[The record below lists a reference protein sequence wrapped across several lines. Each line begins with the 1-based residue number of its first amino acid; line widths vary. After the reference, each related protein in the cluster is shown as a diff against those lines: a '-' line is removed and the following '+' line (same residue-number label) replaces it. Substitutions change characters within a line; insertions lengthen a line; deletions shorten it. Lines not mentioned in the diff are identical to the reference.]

1 MTLVTCEDRGL
12 TEGGNMIAT
21 KRAYEPASDSDGYRV
36 LIDRLWPRGV
46 SKARARLD
54 AWEKDIA
61 PSPALRKW
69 YGHDP
74 NKWHEFQVR
83 YAAEL
88 RTASAKRVLDS
99 LVRRA
104 RRGRVTLV
112 YASRAGD
119 LSDAAVLK
127 RILNRRLVKTRQS
140 ASHPRLRR
148 RAAAS
153 K

>member
-1 MTLVTCEDRGL
+1 
-12 TEGGNMIAT
+12 MIVM

-36 LIDRLWPRGV
+36 LIDRLWPRGL
-46 SKARARLD
+46 SKAKARLD

-61 PSPALRKW
+61 PSAALRKW

-74 NKWHEFQVR
+74 EKWHEFQVR

-88 RTASAKRVLDS
+88 RTASAMKVLDS

-104 RRGRVTLV
+104 KRGRVTLV

-119 LSDAAVLK
+119 LSDAAVLT
-127 RILNRRLVKTRQS
+127 RILSRRLIRISQ
-140 ASHPRLRR
+140 APRHPRRR
-148 RAAAS
+148 RRTAAA

>member
-1 MTLVTCEDRGL
+1 
-12 TEGGNMIAT
+12 MIVT
-21 KRAYEPASDSDGYRV
+21 KRAYEPATDSDGYRV
-36 LIDRLWPRGV
+36 LIDRLWPRGL

-61 PSPALRKW
+61 SSAALRQW
-69 YGHDP
+69 YAHDP
-74 NKWHEFQVR
+74 DKWREFQVR

-88 RTASAKRVLDS
+88 RTASAMKVLDS

-104 RRGRVTLV
+104 KRGRVTLV

-127 RILNRRLVKTRQS
+127 QILNRRIMRSRQAAKRPVS
-140 ASHPRLRR
+140 R
-148 RAAAS
+148 RAKAA

>member
-1 MTLVTCEDRGL
+1 
-12 TEGGNMIAT
+12 MIVT
-21 KRAYEPASDSDGYRV
+21 KRAYEPASDTDGYRV
-36 LIDRLWPRGV
+36 LIDRLWPRGL

-61 PSPALRKW
+61 PSAALRKW

-74 NKWHEFQVR
+74 DKWHEFQVR

-88 RTASAKRVLDS
+88 RTASAMKVLDS

-104 RRGRVTLV
+104 KRGRVTLV
-112 YASRAGD
+112 YASHAGD

-127 RILNRRLVKTRQS
+127 RILSRRLIRISQAPK
-140 ASHPRLRR
+140 HPRRR
-148 RAAAS
+148 TRTAAT

>member
-1 MTLVTCEDRGL
+1 
-12 TEGGNMIAT
+12 MIVT

-74 NKWHEFQVR
+74 DKWHEFQLR

-88 RTASAKRVLDS
+88 RSAPSMKVLDG

-127 RILNRRLVKTRQS
+127 RILNRRIIRMSQAPK
-140 ASHPRLRR
+140 HPRRR
-148 RAAAS
+148 KRTTAG

>member
-1 MTLVTCEDRGL
+1 
-12 TEGGNMIAT
+12 MIVT

-74 NKWHEFQVR
+74 DKWHEFQLR

-88 RTASAKRVLDS
+88 RTASAMKVLDS

-104 RRGRVTLV
+104 KRGRVTLV
-112 YASRAGD
+112 YASHAGD

-127 RILNRRLVKTRQS
+127 RILSRRLIRISQPAKR
-140 ASHPRLRR
+140 PRKRR
-148 RAAAS
+148 RTAAA

>member
-1 MTLVTCEDRGL
+1 
-12 TEGGNMIAT
+12 MIVT

-74 NKWHEFQVR
+74 DKWHEFQLR

-88 RTASAKRVLDS
+88 RSAPAMKVLDG

-127 RILNRRLVKTRQS
+127 RILNRRIIRMSQAPK
-140 ASHPRLRR
+140 HPRRR
-148 RAAAS
+148 KRTTAGQ
-153 K
+153 